1 MLKEIRI
8 ASECKRLRE
17 TAFVGESG
25 GVSARVL
32 LIAVKI
38 A

>member
-1 MLKEIRI
+1 VLEEIRVT
-8 ASECKRLRE
+8 SERKRLRE
-17 TAFVGESG
+17 TAFVRESG

-32 LIAVKI
+32 LIAVEI